1 MTGKGY
7 ALVAALAL
15 IGGLI
20 GGAASDRFF
29 TNMPSNIKTKKIQ
42 IEDQEGKTRIE
53 LSTLPDG
60 SPGVILADEN
70 GKVRVMLA
78 IWGSPDKLPSLSF
91 NDKDGDR
98 RIVMTVRP
106 GGIPYIA
113 FADTNKNIIWTA
125 P

>member
-1 MTGKGY
+1 M
-7 ALVAALAL
+7 

-20 GGAASDRFF
+20 GGTVSDQFF
-29 TNMPSNIKTKKIQ
+29 MSMPSNIKTKKIEIQ
-42 IEDQEGKTRIE
+42 DQDGKTRIE

-91 NDKDGDR
+91 NDRDGDR
-98 RIVMTVRP
+98 QILMTVRP
-106 GGIPYIA
+106 DGMPYIA
-113 FADTNKNIIWTA
+113 FADAKKNIIWTA